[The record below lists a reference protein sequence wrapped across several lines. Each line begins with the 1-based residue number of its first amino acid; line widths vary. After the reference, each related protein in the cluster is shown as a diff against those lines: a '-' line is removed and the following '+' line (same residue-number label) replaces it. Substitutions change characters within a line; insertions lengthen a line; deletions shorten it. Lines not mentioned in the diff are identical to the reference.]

1 MRVPWIGLAFV
12 AECTNAFT
20 PTSRGH
26 RINGR
31 KPYLKKA
38 SNTRAL
44 QPNSLLRIRT
54 YVQRTP
60 IDDKLEEAPTPS
72 GSAAAWLQTE
82 VLGGIEPSFEVAAIC
97 TVYFVQGALGIAS
110 LATAFFLKNE
120 LGLAPAE
127 SAALLGFTSTP
138 WVIKPLYGFLSDAV
152 PLFGYRRRSYLALA
166 GLVGSA
172 SWATMGVAAHTP
184 TQACVA
190 LTLASLG
197 TAVADVVVDSIVVE
211 RARDGGES
219 SDIASEA
226 SSNIK
231 SGEDENSTDEGA
243 AGALQS
249 LCWGSASLGSVASAY
264 ASGALLTV
272 VPPRTVFEGA
282 ALFPLLVAGISLV
295 LEEER
300 VDSARERTLSESSL
314 TTAAGAL
321 AEGSSAVAISS
332 PPVDPANTE
341 IAWQAVLKDRSS
353 LIWSALSQKSVWV
366 PVLFLFCWKATPSA
380 GDAFFYFLTG
390 PTDTGALGFGPEFM
404 GRVSLAGAL
413 ASLGGVVLYQ
423 RFLRTLPP
431 QVVLQWTALAALPFG
446 LAQVVLALH
455 WNRAWGLPDEWLA
468 VGDDVALSVLGQVGF
483 MPTLVLAAKLC
494 PPGVEGTLFAL
505 LMSTYNGAGILGR
518 ELGAGLTSV
527 AGVDSSHFDALPQ
540 LLGVCALTSL
550 LPLPFLGILDATA
563 AEGDP
568 PPVE

>member
-1 MRVPWIGLAFV
+1 
-12 AECTNAFT
+12 
-20 PTSRGH
+20 
-26 RINGR
+26 
-31 KPYLKKA
+31 
-38 SNTRAL
+38 
-44 QPNSLLRIRT
+44 
-54 YVQRTP
+54 VQKTP
-60 IDDKLEEAPTPS
+60 IDDGPEGAPTPS

-120 LGLAPAE
+120 LGLGPAE
-127 SAALLGFTSTP
+127 SAALLGVTTTP
-138 WVIKPLYGFLSDAV
+138 WVIKPVYGFLSDAV

-172 SWATMGVAAHTP
+172 SWATMGLASNTP

-211 RARDGGES
+211 RARDSCSGS
-219 SDIASEA
+219 SDTASDA
-226 SSNIK
+226 SSYTHD
-231 SGEDENSTDEGA
+231 GEADNDTDEGA

-282 ALFPLLVAGISLV
+282 AFFPLLVAAISLV

-300 VDSARERTLSESSL
+300 VDSARGSTVSESTSNTASGNL
-314 TTAAGAL
+314 ADGTTAV
-321 AEGSSAVAISS
+321 AEISS
-332 PPVDPANTE
+332 LSVKVDTNEVT
-341 IAWQAVLKDRSS
+341 WQAVLRDRTS

-390 PTDTGALGFGPEFM
+390 PTEAGALGFGPEFM

-540 LLGVCALTSL
+540 LLGACALTSL
-550 LPLPFLGILDATA
+550 LPLPFLSILDATT
-563 AEGDP
+563 AEDDDS
-568 PPVE
+568 PVE